1 MRVVPVLL
9 GMARHLAVG
18 RLSIEH
24 CAFHNA
30 CNDVFTNRSCCICR
44 WGCGGVCPR
53 LESAVGVR
61 ARQMWSG
68 TAMVLEIQV

>member
-1 MRVVPVLL
+1 MWLGFREPQSRRRRDMRAFPILL

-30 CNDVFTNRSCCICR
+30 CNDVFTNRSRCICR
-44 WGCGGVCPR
+44 
-53 LESAVGVR
+53 
-61 ARQMWSG
+61 
-68 TAMVLEIQV
+68 